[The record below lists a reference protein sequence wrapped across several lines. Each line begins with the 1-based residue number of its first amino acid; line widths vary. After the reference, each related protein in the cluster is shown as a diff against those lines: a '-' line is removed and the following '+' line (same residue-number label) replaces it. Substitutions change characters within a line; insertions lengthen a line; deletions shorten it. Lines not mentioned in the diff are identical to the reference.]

1 MCTVVILRRP
11 AHPWPLLLATNRDEM
26 ADRPSRAPGHHWP
39 ERPDVVA
46 GRDDTAG
53 GTWLGINASGVV
65 ACVLNRP
72 GSLGPAP
79 NLRSRGELPLAALR
93 HADAASAARALA
105 GIETGDYRSFNLVV
119 ADRTNAY
126 WLCSREGR
134 DDSPH
139 PSAVAV
145 SAIPE
150 GLSMI
155 TAHDLNDDTSP
166 RTRRYRPAFA
176 AARVPDP
183 ETGDWRS
190 WTALF
195 ESRAFDA
202 DAGPL
207 GAMTVVTDT
216 GFGTVSSSLI
226 ALAAK
231 TQGAAP
237 PRPVWL
243 FAAGRPG
250 EAPYEPVAI

>member
-11 AHPWPLLLATNRDEM
+11 THPWPLLLAANRDEM
-26 ADRPSRAPGHHWP
+26 ADRPSRPPGRHWP

-46 GRDDTAG
+46 GRDETAG
-53 GTWLGINASGVV
+53 GTWLGMNASSLV
-65 ACVLNRP
+65 ACILNRP

-79 NLRSRGELPLAALR
+79 NLRSRGELPLAALK

-105 GIETGDYRSFNLVV
+105 AIETRDYRSFNLVV

-126 WLCSREGR
+126 WLCSRAGP
-134 DDSPH
+134 DDSPQ
-139 PSAVAV
+139 PSAIEVG
-145 SAIPE
+145 AIPE

-155 TAHDLNDDTSP
+155 TAHDLNDSASA

-176 AARVPDP
+176 AAPVPDP
-183 ETGDWRS
+183 ESGDWRS
-190 WTALF
+190 WTALL
-195 ESRAFDA
+195 ESRSFDP

-216 GFGTVSSSLI
+216 GFGTLSSSLI

-231 TQGAAP
+231 TQG
-237 PRPVWL
+237 PVWL